1 MALTDVN
8 FSEGEGQDFV
18 VEVPS
23 AVYTGTITDALFEPN
38 STQYPVNEIP
48 AQEGGSNVF
57 IITE

>member
-8 FSEGEGQDFV
+8 FSEGEKQDFL

-23 AVYTGTITDALFEPN
+23 AVYVGTITDALFESS

-48 AQEGGSNVF
+48 EQEGGNVF
-57 IITE
+57 IISE

>member
-8 FSEGEGQDFV
+8 FSEGEKQDFV

-23 AVYTGTITDALFEPN
+23 AAYAGTITDALFEP
-38 STQYPVNEIP
+38 SSAQFPVNEIP
-48 AQEGGSNVF
+48 AQEGGNVF

>member
-8 FSEGEGQDFV
+8 FSEGEGQDFI

-23 AVYTGTITDALFEPN
+23 AVHNGSFTDVVYPN
-38 STQYPVNEIP
+38 DAQYLVSEIP
-48 AQEGGSNVF
+48 AQEGGGDVF